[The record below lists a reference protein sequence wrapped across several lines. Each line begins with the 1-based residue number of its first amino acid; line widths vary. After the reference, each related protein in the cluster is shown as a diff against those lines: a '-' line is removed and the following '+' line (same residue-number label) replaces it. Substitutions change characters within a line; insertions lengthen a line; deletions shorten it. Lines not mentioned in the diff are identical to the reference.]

1 MILFSSHMLKLT
13 SVISTIHIVRQ
24 SPRLEAPRSFEQYW
38 RGLGLSWIGPDLN
51 WRDLGL
57 DGRGLGLERR
67 NSFSSTIAHLLL
79 DTFRFLRAL
88 FSGLI
93 PAFRSYHMS
102 ALFYWHLAAF
112 FNRNF
117 NALFGGNLPATD
129 LRNVSAN
136 LLGNGTTTFLGHLL
150 ATLVRHLMARRV
162 SHRGANALRTLAT
175 PGTWFLPARHNW
187 EVLALLFSG
196 GAASLLR
203 DLDTHRVLHQLA
215 DLVGHSLTLGDGLL
229 PAGNHRHILAFLLLD
244 GLAHSVGNLLADR
257 IGHRRANLVGKGG
270 ALGLWFLPAS
280 FNRQL
285 GALLTGHLFT
295 HLPVGT
301 LLHRNKPADSLG
313 LRLSPPSR
321 PLASDFYTRSFVHS
335 RPLPLAELGVGLA
348 WGLRG
353 NFETFLDL
361 FIPAAVH
368 NLTFFGLLVVASFF
382 LGSPADFR
390 VLSLAVLRGLI
401 VAHLALDVLALL
413 GSLNCALLAA
423 RLVALLLL
431 LR

>member
-24 SPRLEAPRSFEQYW
+24 SPGLEAPRSFEQYR
-38 RGLGLSWIGPDLN
+38 RGLGLSLTSPDLN
-51 WRDLGL
+51 GSCLGL

-79 DTFRFLRAL
+79 DTFRFLRAV
-88 FSGLI
+88 FPGLI
-93 PAFRSYHMS
+93 PAFRNYHLS
-102 ALFYWHLAAF
+102 ALLYWHLAAF
-112 FNRNF
+112 FDRNF
-117 NALFGGNLPATD
+117 NALFGGNFPTTD

-136 LLGNGTTTFLGHLL
+136 LLGNGATTLLGHLL
-150 ATLVRHLMARRV
+150 ATLVGHLMARRV
-162 SHRGANALRTLAT
+162 SHRGANALRTLAA
-175 PGTWFLPARHNW
+175 PGAWFLPASHNW

-203 DLDTHRVLHQLA
+203 DFDTHGVLHQLA
-215 DLVGHSLTLGDGLL
+215 DLVGHSLTLGDGFL
-229 PAGNHRHILAFLLLD
+229 PAVNHRHIFAFLLLD
-244 GLAHSVGNLLADR
+244 RLAHSVRNLLADR
-257 IGHRRANLVGKGG
+257 VGHHRANLVGKGG

-295 HLPVGT
+295 HLPVRT

-313 LRLSPPSR
+313 LRLGPPSR
-321 PLASDFYTRSFVHS
+321 PFASDFSTRSFVHS

-368 NLTFFGLLVVASFF
+368 NLAFFSLLVVASFF
-382 LGSPADFR
+382 LRSPADFR

-413 GSLNCALLAA
+413 
-423 RLVALLLL
+423 
-431 LR
+431 

>member
-1 MILFSSHMLKLT
+1 MIIFKSYVIGLT
-13 SVISTIHIVRQ
+13 GMISTIHIERQ

-38 RGLGLSWIGPDLN
+38 RGLGLSWIGLDLD
-51 WRDLGL
+51 RGDLGL
-57 DGRGLGLERR
+57 DGRGLGLE
-67 NSFSSTIAHLLL
+67 SSTSAHLLL
-79 DTFRFLRAL
+79 DTFRCWRAM
-88 FSGLI
+88 FPWLI
-93 PAFRSYHMS
+93 PAFRSYHLS
-102 ALFYWHLAAF
+102 ALFYWNLASF
-112 FNRNF
+112 FDRNF
-117 NALFGGNLPATD
+117 SALFGGNLPATD
-129 LRNVSAN
+129 LRNVSTN
-136 LLGNGTTTFLGHLL
+136 FLGNRATTLLGHLL

-162 SHRGANALRTLAT
+162 SHRGANALRTLAA
-175 PGTWFLPARHNW
+175 PGAWFLPASHNW

-203 DLDTHRVLHQLA
+203 DSDTHRVFHQLA
-215 DLVGHSLTLGDGLL
+215 DLVGHSLTLGDGFL

-244 GLAHSVGNLLADR
+244 RLTHSFGNLLADR
-257 IGHRRANLVGKGG
+257 ISHRRANLVGKGG

-280 FNRQL
+280 FNGQL
-285 GALLTGHLFT
+285 CALLTGHLFT

-301 LLHRNKPADSLG
+301 LLHRNKPANSLG
-313 LRLSPPSR
+313 LRLGPPSR
-321 PLASDFYTRSFVHS
+321 PLASDFSTRSFVHS

-348 WGLRG
+348 WGFNR

-368 NLTFFGLLVVASFF
+368 NLAFFSSFVVASFF
-382 LGSPADFR
+382 FGSPADFR
-390 VLSLAVLRGLI
+390 VFSIAVLRGLI

-423 RLVALLLL
+423 RLIALLLL